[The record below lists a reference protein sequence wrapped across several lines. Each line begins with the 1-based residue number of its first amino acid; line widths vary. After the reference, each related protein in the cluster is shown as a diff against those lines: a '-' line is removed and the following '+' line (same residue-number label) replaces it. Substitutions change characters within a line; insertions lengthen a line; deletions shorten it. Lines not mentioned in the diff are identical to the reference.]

1 MSDFEF
7 LHAADLHLDSPL
19 RGLDAD
25 APAARIR
32 GATREALSRLVDL
45 ALERRVAFVLLA
57 GDLYDGD
64 SKDWRTA
71 HFLVEQLARLKRAGI
86 PCVSV
91 RGNHDAESILTRN
104 LNLPDRHLRSD
115 RPDSVLL
122 SDIEVAIHGQSFAT
136 RAISENLALHYP
148 PAKADWFNIGL
159 LHTACGSTEHDD
171 YAPCTEAQLARH
183 GYDYWALG
191 HVHVRSDSVHPH
203 CRIVFPG
210 NLQGR
215 HIRETGPKGATLV
228 RVAGRRILS
237 AEHVVLDVMRWALLP
252 VDVSG
257 AADIDTV
264 LTRARLLLDAALIQA
279 RDGYEDRLLAVR
291 VVLEGACAAHRQLA
305 TKPDAVRAQFR
316 GLAAELADSAQL
328 WIEDVKIRTS
338 QPLDSAAL
346 ADQPG
351 AVGALVDALETLA
364 PVEPATQDF
373 LQLMA
378 KHLDLLE
385 EDHPA
390 RAIMRDA
397 ALPEGLAAQARALL
411 LAELVRD

>member
-1 MSDFEF
+1 MPDFEF

-32 GATREALSRLVDL
+32 GATREALVKLVDL

-86 PCVSV
+86 PCVSI
-91 RGNHDAESILTRN
+91 RGNHDAESVLTRS

-122 SDIEVAIHGQSFAT
+122 HDIEVAIHGQSFAS
-136 RAISENLALHYP
+136 RAVAENLALGYP
-148 PAKADWFNIGL
+148 AATKDWFNIGL

-191 HVHVRSDSVHPH
+191 HVHVRSDRVYPH

-215 HIRETGPKGATLV
+215 HIRETGAKGATLV

-237 AEHVVLDVMRWALLP
+237 VEHVVLDVMRWALLP
-252 VDVSG
+252 VDLSG
-257 AADIDTV
+257 AIDLDAV
-264 LTRARLLLDAALIQA
+264 LARARVLLGAEFSRA
-279 RDGYEDRLLAVR
+279 RDGNEDRLLAVR
-291 VVLEGACAAHRQLA
+291 VVLEGACPAHRQLVA
-305 TKPDAVRAQFR
+305 NPDAVRAQFR
-316 GLAAELADSAQL
+316 GLAAEIADPAQL
-328 WIEDVKIRTS
+328 WIEDVKIRTTP
-338 QPLDSAAL
+338 PLDSAAL

-351 AVGALVDALETLA
+351 AVGALVDALEAPA
-364 PVEPATQDF
+364 PVEPATQEF
-373 LQLMA
+373 LQLLA

-390 RAIMRDA
+390 RAILRNA
-397 ALPEGLAAQARALL
+397 ALPAPLVERARALL